1 MVSTKLRL
9 QSYLEPLILL
19 SLSVIFLPLTLLRHP
34 LLPLYSPS
42 TFRSKWFQN
51 MWNLIG
57 PKMAAAPHQV
67 PYVEALLSRAH
78 GTVLEL
84 GPGTGDQAYH
94 FKPKK
99 IDVVYGAEPNRFLH
113 EKLVE
118 NSKKVGIKEYVA
130 LECGAEPASLLPAL
144 KEAGLI
150 PASAQTLPEKGIF
163 DTIIAIKSMCSAPQQ
178 QLPATMAVVQA
189 LLKPGGEFVFFEHL
203 HNDSDNLTGWFVWC
217 LNMIW
222 PYFMGNCHM
231 NARLD
236 KVVNGMGGWRVR
248 DMTNIG
254 EFHGYEPFRYMSG
267 VCKK

>member
-1 MVSTKLRL
+1 M
-9 QSYLEPLILL
+9 
-19 SLSVIFLPLTLLRHP
+19 
-34 LLPLYSPS
+34 
-42 TFRSKWFQN
+42 
-51 MWNLIG
+51 
-57 PKMAAAPHQV
+57 
-67 PYVEALLSRAH
+67 
-78 GTVLEL
+78 
-84 GPGTGDQAYH
+84 
-94 FKPKK
+94 
-99 IDVVYGAEPNRFLH
+99 
-113 EKLVE
+113 
-118 NSKKVGIKEYVA
+118 
-130 LECGAEPASLLPAL
+130 ECGAEPASLLPAL

-150 PASAQTLPEKGIF
+150 LASAQTLPEKGIF

-203 HNDSDNLTGWFVWC
+203 HNDSDTLTAWFVWV

-222 PYFMGNCHM
+222 PAFMGNCHM